1 LKSAKFRRDRMS
13 KLGKYI
19 QYFVEGEDE
28 EKVLS
33 VLKTDMQL
41 IVPGKVNKLNVV
53 QDKISKAR
61 LMNLRPETS
70 VVLVF
75 DTDTYSVKVLEEN
88 IEILKKTSAVQ
99 SIICVTQVMN
109 LEDELIRSCDIK
121 NIRELTGSKNDSE
134 YKHDLLKASNLAA
147 LLKKHGF
154 DIKKFWIKE
163 ATGIFVEFKNESNLV
178 KK

>member
-1 LKSAKFRRDRMS
+1 MS

-75 DTDTYSVKVLEEN
+75 DTDTNSVKVLEEN
-88 IEILKKTSAVQ
+88 IEILKKTSSVQ
-99 SIICVTQVMN
+99 SIICVTQGN
-109 LEDELIRSCDIK
+109 YYYEINSLDLRSM
-121 NIRELTGSKNDSE
+121 
-134 YKHDLLKASNLAA
+134 
-147 LLKKHGF
+147 
-154 DIKKFWIKE
+154 
-163 ATGIFVEFKNESNLV
+163 LV
-178 KK
+178 

>member
-1 LKSAKFRRDRMS
+1 MNKH
-13 KLGKYI
+13 GKYI

-28 EKVLS
+28 EKMLS

-41 IVPGKVNKLNVV
+41 IVPGKVSKLNVV
-53 QDKISKAR
+53 QDKLTKAR
-61 LMNLRPETS
+61 LMNLRPDTT

-75 DTDTYSVKVLEEN
+75 DTDTSSANILKEN
-88 IEILKKTSAVQ
+88 IEILKKTPAVQ
-99 SIICVTQVMN
+99 SIICITQVKN

-121 NIRELTGSKNDSE
+121 TIRELTGSKTDTE
-134 YKHDLLKASNLAA
+134 YKRDLIKAYNLAA

-154 DIKKFWIKE
+154 DINKFWVKD
-163 ATGIFVEFKNESNLV
+163 AVGVFGEFKNESRLI